1 MQGCDLAHNPPK
13 TLKRLAHALH
23 LEPGIPDLVWHQK
36 PLGRQSLEHQ
46 ALKRPLPQFSALTPS
61 HALCGWEPRSQKLSG
76 VHHCSEL
83 VHLSALHRSGDCMSF
98 KKLAV

>member
-1 MQGCDLAHNPPK
+1 MVEFEEGVVEIIPPMHTPSPGSTAKAMTCLMQGCDLAHNPPK

-61 HALCGWEPRSQKLSG
+61 HAL
-76 VHHCSEL
+76 
-83 VHLSALHRSGDCMSF
+83 
-98 KKLAV
+98 